1 MTEDMGIPLTME
13 AIQNKKDHNS
23 YRGETSDKGNV
34 RWRIPLFLPFGHKN
48 GIKNQKWGNDRMTS
62 GFEKSG
68 TVLTVHLPAELDHP
82 ASDEIRRDSDRIIGH
97 NYIKN
102 MIFDFSET
110 VFMDSSGIGLLMGR
124 YRALG
129 MRGKCVQV
137 INVNSHIAKL
147 LRLSGVGK
155 YIEICGI
162 EKSAGEQEG
171 VYDGKHK

>member
-1 MTEDMGIPLTME
+1 ME
-13 AIQNKKDHNS
+13 VIQNKKDHNS

-34 RWRIPLFLPFGHKN
+34 RWRIPLFLPFGHE
-48 GIKNQKWGNDRMTS
+48 KWNK
-62 GFEKSG
+62 KSK
-68 TVLTVHLPAELDHP
+68 HLPAELDHP

-137 INVNSHIAKL
+137 VNVNSHIAKL

-162 EKSAGEQEG
+162 KKSAGEQEG

>member
-1 MTEDMGIPLTME
+1 MRIPLTME
-13 AIQNKKDHNS
+13 VIQNKKDHNS

-34 RWRIPLFLPFGHKN
+34 RWHIPFFYPLVIKN

-82 ASDEIRRDSDRIIGH
+82 ASDEIRRESDRIIGH
-97 NYIKN
+97 DYIKN

>member
-1 MTEDMGIPLTME
+1 
-13 AIQNKKDHNS
+13 
-23 YRGETSDKGNV
+23 
-34 RWRIPLFLPFGHKN
+34 
-48 GIKNQKWGNDRMTS
+48 MTS

-82 ASDEIRRDSDRIIGH
+82 ASELIRRESDRI
-97 NYIKN
+97 
-102 MIFDFSET
+102 
-110 VFMDSSGIGLLMGR
+110 MDSSGIGLLMGR

-155 YIEICGI
+155 YIEICGS

>member
-1 MTEDMGIPLTME
+1 
-13 AIQNKKDHNS
+13 
-23 YRGETSDKGNV
+23 
-34 RWRIPLFLPFGHKN
+34 
-48 GIKNQKWGNDRMTS
+48 MTS

-110 VFMDSSGIGLLMGR
+110 VFMDSSGIGLLMG
-124 YRALG
+124 
-129 MRGKCVQV
+129 KCVQV
-137 INVNSHIAKL
+137 VNVNSHIAKL

-162 EKSAGEQEG
+162 KKSAGEQEG

>member
-1 MTEDMGIPLTME
+1 MI
-13 AIQNKKDHNS
+13 
-23 YRGETSDKGNV
+23 
-34 RWRIPLFLPFGHKN
+34 
-48 GIKNQKWGNDRMTS
+48 S

-82 ASDEIRRDSDRIIGH
+82 ASDEIRRESDRIIGH
-97 NYIKN
+97 DYIKN

-129 MRGKCVQV
+129 MRGKCV
-137 INVNSHIAKL
+137 AKL

-155 YIEICGI
+155 YIEICGS